1 MLGATFCGGFYQAHP
16 DVTRLNLLPLALV
29 PLFVTVHVV
38 TLWSLTRRSQPIV
51 QSTGHAYASCRR
63 RCRLFRSIELHPQ
76 LNGRDAI
83 TLNGRNRR
91 VFLVAHL
98 PVKAC

>member
-38 TLWSLTRRSQPIV
+38 TLWRLTRRSQPIV
-51 QSTGHAYASCRR
+51 QSAGHA
-63 RCRLFRSIELHPQ
+63 
-76 LNGRDAI
+76 
-83 TLNGRNRR
+83 
-91 VFLVAHL
+91 
-98 PVKAC
+98 